1 MSETRIKD
9 LKQYEGDNHGYM
21 AVDSALHGTGKITID
36 QLKQKMGSSSL
47 TLDVNGQSTVYNPS
61 GDSKTVSIDAVTH
74 PELQSATRVILN
86 EVSNEVSAREAG
98 DANLGERIVTVA
110 NDLEQGLASEAERAD
125 AAIAATELKLE
136 GEIGTEKGA
145 RKAADTALETALEA
159 ETLARSTADVAL
171 EGQLEAAEER
181 LTDAISTETAARE
194 NADTTLSGEIDALE
208 GELTAESAARE
219 SADTTL
225 SGKIDALE
233 GDLTAESAA
242 RESADTTLSGEIDAL
257 EGELTAE
264 TTAREN
270 ADTSLGGRI
279 DTVEQAL
286 TDEITDREDGDTD
299 LGNRIDG
306 VEGDL
311 ALETAAREA
320 ADTALGQRIDAIGSP
335 LTLVGSGTP
344 AEIAALQ
351 NVKVGSVYS
360 VTAAGSIGTLE
371 VKPGDEVAMSTGGWI
386 VLGRDIEDNSWKQ
399 WSEDNSSSGSNDS
412 IYIGSGTTVAG
423 HGSIAVGNE
432 NVLDSESNSASVFG
446 KDNTL
451 TGGTGSN
458 VIGTGNTINGM
469 FNVVVG
475 NTNTLNSGNGFVVGT
490 SNGMDNMSGQSV
502 QIYGDENGLIKSTH
516 DYVAGS
522 YNSLDDA
529 FQSTVVG
536 RSNDVK
542 DTQFLAIIGDDNETD
557 DVTNAAISG
566 KMNTV
571 TGSDWVGVSG
581 YNNTV
586 KNAGN
591 SAVMGDSMV
600 VEGDRIA
607 VFGACSTANGDKNS
621 VVLDESTV
629 TGSYNSIIGTG
640 TTVTGSTNVGAVS
653 YAPVTG
659 DNNSVLTRY
668 NAVTG
673 SNNVVSGQYGS
684 VVGDDNI
691 SIGQRNTVSR
701 DDATVIGKSNTV
713 SVNNEQDYSGTD
725 LISVGDQNT
734 FTNAANAYSIGR
746 ENSVSGNNLANKDT
760 YPHSMAM
767 NLGRN
772 NSITGEGVNLGKD
785 NHAEV
790 FGINI
795 GQGNDAFA
803 ASISIGENLKT
814 TTSGIA
820 IGTALDVNYSQ
831 NTASL
836 PALKVG
842 DTWMPIAEMVGVHVH
857 SEDIKDYTF
866 DANHEVIDYV
876 DGTTTLYPKYHG
888 VKADNRTIITIRPNY
903 YQDDS
908 RFIDYCYVEYAVDGF
923 DEDGEFVPL
932 NHWNG
937 SGKTVYTKN
946 IPASDI
952 DFTHDFTLSDPTVF
966 GAPASMGDKWAS
978 ASSRGIAIGSDVQAT
993 GKAIGIS
1000 CANADS
1006 LIHSCSWRYVR
1017 NDSFYANRCEDDG
1030 TVSSEVFWGYTTNK
1044 AEGRDTLLPY
1054 DANRIPTV
1062 DGASIGLLTGVT
1074 GSGENSSHISGA
1086 SFGAG
1091 SGLSVSGASYG
1102 IGSDI
1107 TSKNSSIVLG
1117 TDSDGQNNSV
1127 IVGHHIHP
1135 EWNPNNPTDGGIVAI
1150 GLGNTVSSGSISVGS
1165 NGNVAKDGSVSI
1177 GTSSSATSGSVAVG
1191 KSNVSSSG
1199 GSAVFG
1205 QMGTNADGHSV
1216 ALGLS
1221 NSAKGCGL
1229 SLGLTGNVRAESCAV
1244 SIGGTEGN
1252 VISYGNAIAIGMGC
1266 YDNRDNVQSHSTTNV
1281 NATDRS
1287 AVFGFGEVQAARNAM
1302 VVGKDDAFAADGG
1315 MLFGRTSYIKNHG
1328 MGFGT
1333 GLDTDGGFAFGCG
1346 MSARTGGI
1354 TIGTTSVASGG
1365 SIYGTPYRIG
1375 NFSNTFVA
1383 CSLLAYHNPDGNWVP
1398 LFGTISPVTGTVT
1411 MASWFTNV
1419 AYNGNTYDYIVIS
1432 IGGSTSGDGRW
1443 WDDQNQQW
1451 RLPLNEYDNSIVFSL
1466 QTPIRGYMHT
1476 YQDSNNLTHVE
1487 FLAADYRNLM
1497 DFNSPVVKNWMGVSV
1512 STFERNGEL
1521 YVYAPGLGYDDET
1534 RTDKIVP
1541 FSSQNIENHSQNWTR
1556 EVLGYTG
1563 SNAEERWKDD
1573 FSWLSTTCGTTI
1585 GGGAAH
1591 HSSFAFGNCTPG
1603 SIDSVY
1609 LKSYMHSIQYN
1620 GSLNGL
1626 PSTLTLEKVSL
1637 ADNASLKIS
1646 IRNGNTSN
1654 GSSILIGQANNT
1666 AVWSSIVVGL
1676 ENNYATGSSF
1686 AGGMSYNSA
1695 DNASLAFGSS
1705 NTAHGRSFAIGG
1717 TNAAMCDAVTFG
1729 RDNIATESSVA
1740 LGIGSKSSNNSVV
1753 LGHYAESNRASVAVG
1768 FYATASNNSTAVG
1781 QSAKATSSGSAFGN
1795 YSIAAEYGVAL
1806 GRSNIAFD
1814 AGLSAGHDNATTD
1827 TAIAIGQSNMMGGA
1841 TIAIGESNSYITNAG
1856 ALGLAI
1862 GQRNTIGDGGYNISL
1877 GQDNTAKYG
1886 AIAMGLTN
1894 SSSGWSFLAGSQN
1907 STDNKAGAHAIIFG
1921 ALNISR
1927 ANLQSIRKQNLL
1939 PGVESTTFAPF
1950 SFILGSA
1957 NEANHYN
1964 SILIGAVNKS
1974 LAPLG
1979 GEHEPGSGSTEDSTD
1994 DDGFVLAIGL
2004 HNTVGRNY
2012 DIAIGRDSVA
2022 NGGENLAINTS
2033 TALGY
2038 HNVSLNQSSINMGT
2052 YNLLFS
2058 SATLQSTLY
2067 PDWDWA
2073 HHNIIDSSLVIFGTE
2088 HTETPQDRDDIFTH
2102 NRISNAH
2109 VNAVNTKFHNNMLY
2123 GQVGRNSSNE
2133 YNFIGGVRNNSP
2145 TGCVTTNK
2153 FWHSTVNSTGTQ
2165 FSESFIDFLNI
2176 VTTSGNITRSDVRF
2190 MKTEVGYSS
2199 PLLVMN
2205 DSDIEDSRVEHAQFT
2220 HGQPNTMYN
2229 SSSIIHSD
2237 ILHSEFHL
2245 DQGKL
2250 TNTFVGGNSFVN
2262 LSGTAPKAFVSSWI
2276 YGESTVT
2283 ISRNTGDDVADCS
2296 RNMLF
2301 STQLVGAA
2309 HGCFLFGG
2317 LNERVYSVFNFSDKY
2332 YEGKS
2337 RVSDSDNVVNFFDNV
2352 TANTH
2357 TALVLGASNTVDSS
2371 FNAIV
2376 IGEKNVASKTYLPV
2390 IFGIYN
2396 TVTNTS
2402 SVPDAE
2408 KVNNFVF
2415 DTANTLTDCLHTF
2428 VAGQENNLT
2437 SASETVVF
2445 GRGNQI
2451 TSAEGSNV
2459 FGAGNTI
2466 EAYSNRPFVFGD
2478 NNTISTVRPFVMGN
2492 NNNAVQPN
2500 VVTSLADNHVANQ
2513 FIVGAQNTVTGS
2525 EGVAIGL
2532 GHSCIGSQSVAIGG
2546 ELKSNK
2552 YQTVIGHLNA
2562 ELPGPD
2568 RFNLDDQGATIDQS
2582 DKALFIIGNGQA
2594 DGYETSDFVEH
2605 WTTPWATGDT
2615 IEDHATRSN
2624 AMVVWGDG
2632 TIESK
2637 NLPKPPT
2644 TDGTYTLT
2652 CTVTNGVPTYSW
2664 A

>member
-1 MSETRIKD
+1 MADE
-9 LKQYEGDNHGYM
+9 QVYVGEEGAKELYRRVKAIVP
-21 AVDSALHGTGKITID
+21 AVDDSLDISSGNAISNRAVTEALGKVTSFVKADGIGPD
-36 QLKQKMGSSSL
+36 KHP
-47 TLDVNGQSTVYNPS
+47 DVENPS
-61 GDSKTVSIDAVTH
+61 G
-74 PELQSATRVILN
+74 RVIYLVHD
-86 EVSNEVSAREAG
+86 E
-98 DANLGERIVTVA
+98 
-110 NDLEQGLASEAERAD
+110 LAPNPDQYKEWIWSTPPEEESRW
-125 AAIAATELKLE
+125 EC
-136 GEIGTEKGA
+136 IG
-145 RKAADTALETALEA
+145 
-159 ETLARSTADVAL
+159 
-171 EGQLEAAEER
+171 
-181 LTDAISTETAARE
+181 
-194 NADTTLSGEIDALE
+194 
-208 GELTAESAARE
+208 
-219 SADTTL
+219 
-225 SGKIDALE
+225 
-233 GDLTAESAA
+233 
-242 RESADTTLSGEIDAL
+242 
-257 EGELTAE
+257 
-264 TTAREN
+264 
-270 ADTSLGGRI
+270 DTSM
-279 DTVEQAL
+279 
-286 TDEITDREDGDTD
+286 RE
-299 LGNRIDG
+299 
-306 VEGDL
+306 
-311 ALETAAREA
+311 
-320 ADTALGQRIDAIGSP
+320 
-335 LTLVGSGTP
+335 
-344 AEIAALQ
+344 
-351 NVKVGSVYS
+351 
-360 VTAAGSIGTLE
+360 
-371 VKPGDEVAMSTGGWI
+371 
-386 VLGRDIEDNSWKQ
+386 NSWKT
-399 WSEDNSSSGSNDS
+399 WSEERGSTGTEDS
-412 IYIGSGTTVAG
+412 VYIGSGTTT
-423 HGSIAVGNE
+423 GSHETIAVGHGNTI
-432 NVLDSESNSASVFG
+432 DSESHNSSVFG
-446 KDNTL
+446 KDNTV
-451 TGGTGSN
+451 TN
-458 VIGTGNTINGM
+458 GTGNSVIGKDNHVTGTDHDVFGSQNTVSAFGSVVVGNNNVSSGSDNTLIGSDNSNGESGYG
-469 FNVVVG
+469 FNAIMGRYNKVDTGTPGTRETGFSSIVGGQNTVQGAFQSTVLGESNKVKDIYQSQVVGQLNDVKDSQFTSVGGYNDKVSDANQVSVFGYSNVVDKGNGNGVQYETVVG
-475 NTNTLNSGNGFVVGT
+475 NTNAVHGT
-490 SNGMDNMSGQSV
+490 SNAVFGVSNNVTGTYNMVASRGSNVNGDSNSVIQGGLEASTVSGDRN
-502 QIYGDENGLIKSTH
+502 I
-516 DYVAGS
+516 VAGGMNGIGGD
-522 YNSLDDA
+522 YNIVSALM
-529 FQSTVVG
+529 
-536 RSNDVK
+536 SNI
-542 DTQFLAIIGDDNETD
+542 TGGHNIALGERAA
-557 DVTNAAISG
+557 VTRD
-566 KMNTV
+566 NTV
-571 TGSDWVGVSG
+571 TVGE
-581 YNNTV
+581 N
-586 KNAGN
+586 N
-591 SAVMGDSMV
+591 SA
-600 VEGDRIA
+600 
-607 VFGACSTANGDKNS
+607 
-621 VVLDESTV
+621 TV
-629 TGSYNSIIGTG
+629 TDET
-640 TTVTGSTNVGAVS
+640 
-653 YAPVTG
+653 
-659 DNNSVLTRY
+659 
-668 NAVTG
+668 
-673 SNNVVSGQYGS
+673 
-684 VVGDDNI
+684 
-691 SIGQRNTVSR
+691 
-701 DDATVIGKSNTV
+701 
-713 SVNNEQDYSGTD
+713 DYSGTD
-725 LISVGDQNT
+725 VVEIGTSNIA
-734 FTNAANAYSIGR
+734 TNAANAYQLGR
-746 ENSVSGNNLANKDT
+746 ENTVTGNNLASKEQ

-903 YQDDS
+903 LQNDS

-937 SGKTVYTKN
+937 SGKTVYIKN

-952 DFTHDFTLSDPTVF
+952 DFTHSFTLGEPTVF
-966 GAPASMGDKWAS
+966 GAPASMGDRWTS

-1000 CANADS
+1000 SANADS
-1006 LIHSCSWRYVR
+1006 LIHSWSWQFSSS
-1017 NDSFYANRCEDDG
+1017 DAFYANRCEDDG
-1030 TVSSEVFWGYTTNK
+1030 TVSSKVFWGHVTNK
-1044 AEGRDTLLPY
+1044 AKGLNTVLPY
-1054 DANRIPTV
+1054 DADRIPTV
-1062 DGASIGLLTGVT
+1062 DGASIGLVT
-1074 GSGENSSHISGA
+1074 GSGTNSSHISGA

-1102 IGSDI
+1102 IGTDI
-1107 TSKNSSIVLG
+1107 TSRNGSIVLG

-1127 IVGHHIHP
+1127 IVGHRIHP
-1135 EWNPNNPTDGGIVAI
+1135 EWNPYNSTDGGIVAI

-1177 GTSSSATSGSVAVG
+1177 GTSSCSATSGSVAVG
-1191 KSNVSSSG
+1191 KYGVSSSG

-1221 NSAKGCGL
+1221 NSAKWSGL

-1244 SIGGTEGN
+1244 SIGGNDGN

-1354 TIGTTSVASGG
+1354 TIGTTQVASGG
-1365 SIYGTPYRIG
+1365 SSYGTPYRIR

-1432 IGGSTSGDGRW
+1432 IGGSTSGAGRW

-1451 RLPLNEYDNSIVFSL
+1451 RLPLNESDNSIVFSL

-1487 FLAADYRNLM
+1487 FLESDYRNLM

-1591 HSSFAFGNCTPG
+1591 HSSFAFGNYSIG
-1603 SIDSVY
+1603 SMDCVS
-1609 LKSYMHSIQYN
+1609 LKSYMHSSQYS
-1620 GSLNGL
+1620 GPLNGL

-1646 IRNGNTSN
+1646 IRTGNTSN

-1686 AGGMSYNSA
+1686 AGGMSNNSA

-1705 NTAHGRSFAIGG
+1705 NTAHGKSFAIGG
-1717 TNAAMCDAVTFG
+1717 HNAAMCDAFAFG
-1729 RDNIATESSVA
+1729 RNNIATESSMA
-1740 LGIGSKSSNNSVV
+1740 LGIGSTSSNNSVV

-1886 AIAMGLTN
+1886 AIAMGLAN

-1907 STDNKAGAHAIIFG
+1907 STDNKVGAHAIIFG
-1921 ALNISR
+1921 ASNISR
-1927 ANLQSIRKQNLL
+1927 ANLHSIRKQNLL
-1939 PGVESTTFAPF
+1939 PDVESTTFAPF

-1979 GEHEPGSGSTEDSTD
+1979 GEHEPVSGSTEDSTD

-2004 HNTVGRNY
+2004 NNTVGRNY

-2058 SATLQSTLY
+2058 GASLQSTLY

-2073 HHNIIDSSLVIFGTE
+2073 HHNIIDSSLVTFGTE
-2088 HTETPQDRDDIFTH
+2088 HTETPQNQDGIFTH

-2109 VNAVNTKFHNNMLY
+2109 VNAVNTNFHNNMLY

-2145 TGCVTTNK
+2145 TGWVTTNK

-2176 VTTSGNITRSDVRF
+2176 VTTSGSVTRSDVRF
-2190 MKTEVGYSS
+2190 MKTITGYDG

-2205 DSDIEDSRVEHAQFT
+2205 DSDIKDSRVEHAQFT
-2220 HGQPNTMYN
+2220 NGQANTMYN

-2250 TNTFVGGNSFVN
+2250 TNTFVGGNSFVA
-2262 LSGTAPKAFVSSWI
+2262 LSGTAPKEFVSSWI
-2276 YGESTVT
+2276 YGESMVT
-2283 ISRNTGDDVADCS
+2283 ISRNTGDDYANCS

-2317 LNERVYSVFNFSDKY
+2317 LNERVNSVFNFSDKY
-2332 YEGKS
+2332 YDGKS
-2337 RVSDSDNVVNFFDNV
+2337 VVSNSDNVVNFFDNV

-2402 SVPDAE
+2402 SVPDNE

-2513 FIVGAQNTVTGS
+2513 FIVGAQNKVTGS